1 MIEFAVLLFLSFIA
15 LFKSPQRLAA
25 ENIALR
31 HLVPVLRRQHP
42 RRVQVSR
49 RDQLFLSW
57 LSKVCPPVL
66 DAIVIVKPE
75 TVLRWHRHGFRALW
89 RWKSR
94 NLGGRPAFEAEL
106 RRLIKSMARENSL
119 WGVPRIHGELLKL
132 DFDVSESTVSKYLKR
147 TYRPRGQSWK
157 TFISSHKDAVA
168 AVDLFTVPTSSF
180 KILYGI
186 AILHLGSRKLV
197 WTNATYHPTA
207 EWIANQVSQAFPWET
222 APQYLV
228 RDRDASYGKVFK
240 RRLDSMGIR
249 DRPTAFRSPWQNGYV
264 ERVIGSIRREC
275 LDHKIIVGEAHLRR
289 TLKSYAR
296 YYNRARTHLSL
307 DKDSPIPRPAEHD
320 GTIVKRQHLGGL
332 NHEYRRM
339 R

>member
-1 MIEFAVLLFLSFIA
+1 MIQLVILIFLATLSFC
-15 LFKSPQRLAA
+15 KTPKRLAV

-31 HLVPVLRRQHP
+31 HQVSVLRRKHP
-42 RRVQVSR
+42 GRVRVSR
-49 RDQLFLSW
+49 LDRMFLSW
-57 LSKVCPPVL
+57 LSMICPSVL
-66 DAIVIVKPE
+66 DAIIIVKPE
-75 TVLRWHRHGFRALW
+75 TVLRWHRHGFRVLW

-94 NLGGRPAFEAEL
+94 NLSGRPVIGSEL
-106 RRLIKSMARENSL
+106 RDLIKMVARDNPL
-119 WGVPRIHGELLKL
+119 WGAPRIHGELLKL
-132 DFDVSESTVSKYLKR
+132 GFDISESTVSKYLKR

-157 TFISSHKDAVA
+157 TFINNHKDAVA
-168 AVDLFTVPTSSF
+168 AVDLFVIPTVGF
-180 KILYGI
+180 KLLYGI
-186 AILHLGSRKLV
+186 AILHLGRRNLI

-240 RRLDSMGIR
+240 RRLDAMGIR
-249 DRPTAFRSPWQNGYV
+249 DRPTSYRSPWQNGYV

-275 LDHKIIVGEAHLRR
+275 LDHKIIFGEADLRR
-289 TLKSYAR
+289 TLRNYAR

-307 DKDSPIPRPAEHD
+307 EKDSPVRRSVEHD
-320 GTIVKRQHLGGL
+320 GAIAKRPHLGGL
-332 NHEYRRM
+332 HHEYRRM